1 MFITSRE
8 KAIIELIIK
17 TSGRHTALS
26 IATFLNVSV
35 RTIQRDLKSIEKILK
50 DFDLQL
56 IRNPNDGLVIE
67 GKNEK
72 IFKLIQHLMGI
83 HPVDLPPQERKLQL
97 LLALLQKEE
106 SYKIQG
112 LAVQLGVSI
121 TTLTAYL
128 DELADWLANFHVQL
142 TRKRGVGV
150 EITGN
155 ESNKRKA
162 LAGFFLLYFNE
173 ELIESLF
180 LLEKGNCSD
189 EKVLYFF
196 SPSYLHQIDKAVNA
210 SINTGMARLAD
221 SDYIGFIVHLCIT
234 MQRAEEGFFLEEE
247 NSSRSDVRDE
257 YQLVADICGALKE
270 NFSIPFSHED
280 IHYLAVILKG
290 SKLQAADAVPYDSVV
305 LGQRIKKLIQYVS
318 TQLHVD
324 LTKDFSLFQGL
335 LAHMEPS
342 LFRIKQQMGL
352 FNPLTEEIKRKY
364 PVLFMAIKNGVEK
377 EFEEFG
383 FFPDDEIAFIVL
395 HFGSALVMREEDL
408 PIHALVV
415 CPTGIGTSKML
426 ASRIK
431 KEIVEIDSVEVKS
444 IKEMQDGNYDRYDV
458 IISTVRLPFIDMDY
472 ILVTPLLS
480 EEDITTIRDFLRKN
494 IEALTQNK
502 HYIKS
507 AQKEPSAPKTAK
519 RPITEVLQELKDTQ
533 QSMDSLLTNFRVYR
547 LHHLQSHEQTLSEM
561 VRQAE
566 EDKLLTNGPDVMETL
581 KERERKGGLGI
592 PGTSMG
598 LFHCRSEHVK
608 QLIFQIS
615 HLENPCLVKGM
626 DGKNM
631 YMKSLLLMLAPEELS
646 AREQEIVSLVSTSL
660 IENNEAIMIFS
671 SSNEE
676 MILERLESIF
686 LEYLHTNLIKE

>member
-112 LAVQLGVSI
+112 LAFQLGVSI

-128 DELADWLANFHVQL
+128 DELADWLANFHVKL

-150 EITGN
+150 EITGK
-155 ESNKRKA
+155 ELDKRKA

-180 LLEKGNCSD
+180 LLEKGNCSN

-444 IKEMQDGNYDRYDV
+444 IKEMQEGNYDRYDV

-480 EEDITTIRDFLRKN
+480 EEDITNIRDFLRKN

-507 AQKEPSAPKTAK
+507 TQKEPSAPKTAK
-519 RPITEVLQELKDTQ
+519 RPITEVLQELNDTQ
-533 QSMDSLLTNFRVYR
+533 QSMASLLTNFRVYR

-566 EDKLLTNGPDVMETL
+566 EDKLLTNGQDVMETL

-608 QLIFQIS
+608 QLVFQIS